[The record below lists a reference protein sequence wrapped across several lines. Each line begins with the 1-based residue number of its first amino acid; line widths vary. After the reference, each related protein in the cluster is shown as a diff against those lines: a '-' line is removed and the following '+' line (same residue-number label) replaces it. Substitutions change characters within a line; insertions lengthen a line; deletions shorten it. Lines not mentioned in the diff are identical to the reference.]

1 MHTAQEHEAALRYF
15 QRATQLDPGFAYAYT
30 LSGHEYFACEDFEQ
44 ARRLYE
50 TALSVDR
57 RHYNAWYGI
66 GQIDFRQEKYELA
79 ATHFQ
84 RAMEVRIRHTPLM
97 YCSDFLSSAPSMQV
111 AVSVMH
117 FEHSTVLSSGIRVV
131 KIREL
136 ESPGLRRCAT
146 GERPEQRAA
155 VLAGNDAG
163 QDEQHCK
170 RHLLPAAGHR
180 GRPGQSTR
188 TLRAGRRP
196 AAGAALPG
204 RAGGAHA
211 AAGALQSPRKTIH

>member
-1 MHTAQEHEAALRYF
+1 MHMAQEHEAALRYF

-84 RAMEVRIRHTPLM
+84 RAMEVRIQSHT
-97 YCSDFLSSAPSMQV
+97 SDVLLSFPVFGTQHPGGSLCHAP
-111 AVSVMH
+111 
-117 FEHSTVLSSGIRVV
+117 
-131 KIREL
+131 
-136 ESPGLRRCAT
+136 
-146 GERPEQRAA
+146 
-155 VLAGNDAG
+155 
-163 QDEQHCK
+163 
-170 RHLLPAAGHR
+170 
-180 GRPGQSTR
+180 
-188 TLRAGRRP
+188 
-196 AAGAALPG
+196 
-204 RAGGAHA
+204 
-211 AAGALQSPRKTIH
+211 